1 MQTLYKENV
10 VHRDLKPENI
20 LQGESGELKIGDFGF
35 ARQIQEEG
43 SQMLMS

>member
-1 MQTLYKENV
+1 MKALDKENI

-35 ARQIQEEG
+35 ARRI
-43 SQMLMS
+43 